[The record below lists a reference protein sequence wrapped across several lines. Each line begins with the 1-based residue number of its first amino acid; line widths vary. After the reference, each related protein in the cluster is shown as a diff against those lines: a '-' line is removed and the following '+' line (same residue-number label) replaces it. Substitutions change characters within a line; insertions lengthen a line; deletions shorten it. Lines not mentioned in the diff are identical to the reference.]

1 MSLARVRDTL
11 LAGLLAIG
19 LAMPALAQESTTG
32 DAGTLDKETAAKVLP
47 CQAALLALRGP
58 QFPRASALRRYA
70 SAHGDVF

>member
-32 DAGTLDKETAAKVLP
+32 DAGTLDKETAAKVYP
-47 CQAALLALRGP
+47 SKPRLLAIRGP
-58 QFPRASALRRYA
+58 QLPRAPALRRYA